1 MQGAQGDRLE
11 HKPQI
16 CCVSHQQKQLRVR
29 HLTIIV
35 NTNGIKIIMMS
46 YTRLKIKTKT
56 HLGQDPELLRLCA
69 GIPLPRRNSHSLPE
83 LVAAHGGAR
92 RKGIARQQ
100 AFV

>member
-35 NTNGIKIIMMS
+35 KMNRIKFVM
-46 YTRLKIKTKT
+46 TKKTKNEGT
-56 HLGQDPELLRLCA
+56 PGTGP
-69 GIPLPRRNSHSLPE
+69 
-83 LVAAHGGAR
+83 
-92 RKGIARQQ
+92 
-100 AFV
+100 

>member
-35 NTNGIKIIMMS
+35 KMNRIKFM
-46 YTRLKIKTKT
+46 TKKKLKMKA